1 MPLLTII
8 MATKNEDILYLQQ
21 CLDSISSQS
30 FQDYNFNIIIDS
42 DDDSNIDYLK
52 GICNQNDKIKLLN
65 NSKNPG
71 VASSRNFGIM
81 NSSSKYIAIID
92 SDDYYDKDKLALQ
105 VGFLEGHQQIS
116 LVGSNIF
123 LVNDE
128 NRIIGE
134 RLYPEFYNKIKKEFL
149 FKMPIANSSLVVKR
163 KDLLDVGLFDENY
176 NKAED
181 LELWLRF
188 LSKGKK
194 MHNIQKKLVYYRS
207 PENENLKRGR
217 EHYRNYYS
225 AIKKHGK
232 NIWPLHFRIFSLSM
246 FYLIQLIPNYFL
258 SYLLSTSIVHKI
270 KNINSIN

>member
-8 MATKNEDILYLQQ
+8 MATKNEDVSYLQQ
-21 CLDSISSQS
+21 CLETISLQS

-42 DDDSNIDYLK
+42 NDDSNIDFLQR
-52 GICNQNDKIKLLN
+52 ICNQDDKIKLLN

-92 SDDYYDKDKLALQ
+92 SDDYYEKDKLAFQ
-105 VGFLEGHQQIS
+105 VEFLEKHEDIS
-116 LVGSNIF
+116 LIGSNIF

-128 NRIIGE
+128 SKIIGE
-134 RLYPEFYNKIKKEFL
+134 RLYPEFDKEIKKEFL
-149 FKMPIANSSLVVKR
+149 FKMPIANSSLVVR
-163 KDLLDVGLFDENY
+163 RQDLLDVGLFDENY

-188 LSKGKK
+188 LSRGKK
-194 MHNIQKKLVYYRS
+194 MHNIQKKLVFYRT

-232 NIWPLHFRIFSLSM
+232 NIWPLYLRIISLSM
-246 FYLIQLIPNYFL
+246 FYIIQLIPNYFL
-258 SYLLSTSIVHKI
+258 SYLLSTSLVHKI
-270 KNINSIN
+270 KNIRSIN